1 MSASCSEFDNS
12 LQQDKFE
19 LPAAGSKPWFIGTG
33 RDEFMLYA
41 DPYLAKVQCLSL
53 WSDKVAFNKIVS

>member
-1 MSASCSEFDNS
+1 

-19 LPAAGSKPWFIGTG
+19 LPAAGLKPWFIGTG